1 METTNNVNQNYANNA
16 AVVNNPAQEDEP
28 VISLREI
35 LDMFLYNW
43 KWFVLSVFVCCGLGY
58 LYLKTQPKV
67 YQRQAMML
75 VKEEGMSGRRSAMGT
90 DALMQLNGVISGASV
105 ANEVYILSSYLI
117 MKQVAKDL
125 KFDVLYTLDGRLR
138 DESLYDNRPFTI
150 TFEESDTMH
159 VSVFTV
165 KVLNEKEVR
174 IFDCAV
180 SDLAGVEF
188 DETVK
193 LGQRVNSP
201 MGVFTIEAEPDYIAD
216 YVDKNIFVSHID
228 EKMATNYA
236 RSHVSTSEFSKMSS
250 LVVLTCTDTNTKRAE
265 DILSATLDAYRRS
278 IVEDKNRLAQ
288 STADFIDERI
298 ELISRELNEVESSMA
313 NYKQS
318 NNIVDISSNAQAFLQ
333 QSSSA
338 RQRTIQLQA
347 QRSTVRFMLDH
358 LKSKSQ
364 GNGLIPAISGV
375 ADASIQ
381 AQITAYNTMML
392 ERNRLVA
399 NSGDNATPIREY
411 DTNLKEMKAA
421 IITSMQGF
429 LSSLDMQVRQAIG
442 EENQLKGMLSAVPQ
456 KEKNMLDI
464 ARQQAIKE
472 TLYTYL
478 LNKREETALQ
488 LAISEA
494 NIRIVEQPFGSDAPI
509 SPKSSIIM
517 MGAFAMGMILPFG
530 FLYFISL
537 LNMGVRGR
545 RDVENYTT
553 IPVIGEI
560 PHVKEGFDKTK
571 IMVSEKSTD
580 TLSESFRLLRFN
592 LSFVNKNARVIMF
605 TSTIPGEGKTFISR
619 NFAQTLALA
628 GKRVVLID
636 TDIRK
641 RTQTALYL
649 AKNKEGLT
657 SYLNGTETDLTKLIV
672 PGDDRY
678 NVDLLP
684 AGVRPPNPA
693 ELLMSSR
700 FDELIEELKKTY
712 DYIIIDNVPALV
724 VADAGIVNRVAEM
737 TIYVIRDR
745 KIDRRYLTDL
755 ERLHQEKK
763 FNNLTILLNDVHVE
777 KRSYGYGYGNYAYSY
792 RYGYGYGYGA
802 GYGNPTQ
809 QRRTHSFRRRD
820 NR

>member
-1 METTNNVNQNYANNA
+1 
-16 AVVNNPAQEDEP
+16 
-28 VISLREI
+28 
-35 LDMFLYNW
+35 
-43 KWFVLSVFVCCGLGY
+43 
-58 LYLKTQPKV
+58 
-67 YQRQAMML
+67 
-75 VKEEGMSGRRSAMGT
+75 
-90 DALMQLNGVISGASV
+90 
-105 ANEVYILSSYLI
+105 
-117 MKQVAKDL
+117 
-125 KFDVLYTLDGRLR
+125 
-138 DESLYDNRPFTI
+138 
-150 TFEESDTMH
+150 
-159 VSVFTV
+159 
-165 KVLNEKEVR
+165 
-174 IFDCAV
+174 
-180 SDLAGVEF
+180 
-188 DETVK
+188 
-193 LGQRVNSP
+193 
-201 MGVFTIEAEPDYIAD
+201 
-216 YVDKNIFVSHID
+216 
-228 EKMATNYA
+228 
-236 RSHVSTSEFSKMSS
+236 
-250 LVVLTCTDTNTKRAE
+250 
-265 DILSATLDAYRRS
+265 
-278 IVEDKNRLAQ
+278 
-288 STADFIDERI
+288 
-298 ELISRELNEVESSMA
+298 
-313 NYKQS
+313 
-318 NNIVDISSNAQAFLQ
+318 
-333 QSSSA
+333 
-338 RQRTIQLQA
+338 
-347 QRSTVRFMLDH
+347 
-358 LKSKSQ
+358 
-364 GNGLIPAISGV
+364 
-375 ADASIQ
+375 
-381 AQITAYNTMML
+381 
-392 ERNRLVA
+392 
-399 NSGDNATPIREY
+399 
-411 DTNLKEMKAA
+411 
-421 IITSMQGF
+421 
-429 LSSLDMQVRQAIG
+429 
-442 EENQLKGMLSAVPQ
+442 
-456 KEKNMLDI
+456 
-464 ARQQAIKE
+464 
-472 TLYTYL
+472 
-478 LNKREETALQ
+478 
-488 LAISEA
+488 
-494 NIRIVEQPFGSDAPI
+494 
-509 SPKSSIIM
+509 

-649 AKNKEGLT
+649 AKSKEGLT
-657 SYLNGTETDLTKLIV
+657 SYLNGTETDINKLIV

-700 FDELIEELKKTY
+700 FDELIEELKKIY

>member
-1 METTNNVNQNYANNA
+1 METTNNVIQNNNA
-16 AVVNNPAQEDEP
+16 QVNAVTQEEES
-28 VISLREI
+28 VVSLREI
-35 LDMFLYNW
+35 FDMFFFNW
-43 KWFVLSVFVCCGLGY
+43 KWFVLSVIVCVGLGY
-58 LYLKTQPKV
+58 LYLKTQPNV

-75 VKEEGMSGRRSAMGT
+75 VKEEGMGSRRSSAMGT

-105 ANEVYILSSYLI
+105 ANEVYVLSSHLL

-125 KFDVLYTLDGRLR
+125 NFNVLYTLDGRLR
-138 DESLYDNRPFTI
+138 DESLYDVRPFTVK
-150 TFEESDTMH
+150 FEETD
-159 VSVFTV
+159 TV
-165 KVLNEKEVR
+165 KISAFKVTVLNNKEVK

-180 SDLAGVEF
+180 ADMEEVDFEK
-188 DETVK
+188 TVK
-193 LGQRVNSP
+193 LGQTITTP
-201 MGVFTIEAEPDYIAD
+201 MGVITIEAEPQYIEDYL
-216 YVDKNIFVSHID
+216 DKTIIVNHID
-228 EKMATNYA
+228 DERAANFVQGRVT
-236 RSHVSTSEFSKMSS
+236 TSEYSKMSS
-250 LVVLTCTDTNTKRAE
+250 LVTITCSDTNTKRAE
-265 DILSATLDAYRRS
+265 DILSATLAAYRRS
-278 IVEDKNRLAQ
+278 IVEDKNTLAQ
-288 STADFIDERI
+288 STAEFIDERI
-298 ELISRELNEVESSMA
+298 ALISKELNDVENDMA
-313 NYKQS
+313 SFKQ
-318 NNIVDISSNAQAFLQ
+318 NNNLVDISSNAQAFLQ
-333 QSSSA
+333 QSTTA

-347 QRSTVRFMLDH
+347 QQSTIRFMLDH
-358 LKSKSQ
+358 LKSKSE

-375 ADASIQ
+375 GDAGIQ
-381 AQITAYNTMML
+381 SQIAAYNTMML
-392 ERNRLVA
+392 ERNRLSA
-399 NSGDNATPIREY
+399 NSGDNSTPIREM
-411 DTNLKEMKAA
+411 DTNLKQMKAA
-421 IITSMQGF
+421 IITSMQGY
-429 LSSLDMQVRQAIG
+429 LSSVDLQVRQALN
-442 EENQLKGMLSAVPQ
+442 EENQLKGMISSVPQ
-456 KEKNMLDI
+456 KEKTVLDI
-464 ARQQAIKE
+464 KRQQAIKE

-509 SPKSSIIM
+509 SPKRSMILLVSLV
-517 MGAFAMGMILPFG
+517 MGIVLPFG

-571 IMVSEKSTD
+571 IMVTEKSSD
-580 TLSESFRLLRFN
+580 ALSESFRLLRFN
-592 LSFVNKNARVIMF
+592 LNFVNKNARVIMF

-619 NFAQTLALA
+619 NFAQTLAMT
-628 GKRVVLID
+628 GKRVILID

-657 SYLNGTETDLTKLIV
+657 SYLNGTEDDLSKLIV
-672 PGDDRY
+672 PGDDSY

-693 ELLMSSR
+693 ELLLSSR
-700 FDELIEELKKTY
+700 FDQLIELLKQTY

-724 VADAGIVNRVAEM
+724 VADAGIVNRVAEL

-792 RYGYGYGYGA
+792 KYGYGYGYGG
-802 GYGNPTQ
+802 GYGNPTTKK
-809 QRRTHSFRRRD
+809 RSHSMRRRD